1 MAGNLF
7 NYLRRNPSLA
17 VGLFILLGLVLFA
30 GVGRLFIDP
39 ADARPLSAPVFEPPS
54 RAYPFGTDKL
64 GRDLLATMIVGT
76 PLTLQVGVTAGL
88 LGVGIATVL
97 AFVSAYYGGAID
109 TVIRWVVDVGLTIP
123 SVLILIL
130 IAIALGGITVG
141 QMSLVVA
148 STAWLWPT
156 RTMRSQVLTLK
167 ERGYVEVARL
177 SGMGGLEIIVRELM
191 PNLIPV
197 IVANLVSTI
206 ASAILATI
214 GLEALGLGPP
224 DAPTLGMTIFWV
236 ISFSGVMQGYW
247 WWWVAPVTIII
258 LIFLS
263 LFLASTGLDE
273 IANPR
278 LRKTV

>member
-1 MAGNLF
+1 MVGNLAS
-7 NYLRRNPSLA
+7 YLRRNPSLA
-17 VGLFILLGLVLFA
+17 IGLVILF
-30 GVGRLFIDP
+30 GLLIFTVVGRFLVDP
-39 ADARPLSAPVFEPPS
+39 DEARPLSAPVFQAPS
-54 RAYPFGTDKL
+54 SEYPFGTDKL
-64 GRDLLATMIVGT
+64 GRNLFAVMVVGT

-97 AFVSAYYGGAID
+97 AFASAYYGGTLD
-109 TVIRWVVDVGLTIP
+109 LVVRWVVDVGLTIP
-123 SVLILIL
+123 SILILIL

-141 QMSLVVA
+141 EMSLVVA

-167 ERGYVEVARL
+167 ERGFVEVARL
-177 SGMGGLEIIVRELM
+177 SGMGGFEIIMRELI

-273 IANPR
+273 ISNPR
-278 LRKTV
+278 LRRSV